1 MRAYPYSE
9 HRRTVEISNH
19 QYVLKQLMN
28 KFKLTDYQIVRYEDE
43 DWIEVNESQD
53 AYEFIQQCMKAEEQY
68 PVLNEMHYAELE
80 WAGIVDAMRS
90 RAKSLGTIIVSI
102 EDFHDA
108 LIDHSIE
115 IIEDTP
121 QKYIVLCG
129 DDTFLKILNG
139 DEEE

>member
-9 HRRTVEISNH
+9 HRRTLEISNH
-19 QYVLKQLMN
+19 QFVLKQLMD
-28 KFKLTDYQIVRYEDE
+28 KYKLTDYQIVRHEGE
-43 DWIEVNESQD
+43 DWIEVNESQG
-53 AYEFIQQCMKAEEQY
+53 AYEFIQQCLEAERQY

-80 WAGIVDAMRS
+80 WAGIVDSMRS

-108 LIDHSIE
+108 LTDHSIE
-115 IIEDTP
+115 IVEDTP
-121 QKYIVLCG
+121 QKYILLCS